1 MIFKDSMNDV
11 LLSDWVN
18 VETVCNGLEQTGQI

>member
-18 VETVCNGLEQTGQI
+18 VENRMQQSRTNWTD